1 MKMMKFNGTSVS
13 YPSSVS
19 NLSNFRILLFSI
31 KNNTLAE
38 IREEIDHRNRSSR
51 NSKKKKKKKKNKR
64 TLYNP
69 AVEIHQPTKII
80 IKHAGAAKISRYK
93 FHGKST
99 FHSPVYHTVYLE
111 TRFRKKIFHW
121 ESCFNYAVQRN
132 KNQERSRPRI
142 ISLSPTDLR
151 ITPASCSG
159 SRVTPD
165 VHNGAP

>member
-1 MKMMKFNGTSVS
+1 MMKMMKFNGTSVS

-51 NSKKKKKKKKNKR
+51 N
-64 TLYNP
+64 NP

-111 TRFRKKIFHW
+111 TRFRKKIFHR

-142 ISLSPTDLR
+142 ISLSPSDLR